1 MCCDQRYVKY
11 DKDGRGRKLTVQDG
25 AVAQE
30 TTAVV
35 RKLSLLEINMLDQC
49 RRGAEVIGGG

>member
-1 MCCDQRYVKY
+1 M
-11 DKDGRGRKLTVQDG
+11 QDG

-49 RRGAEVIGGG
+49 RCGAEVIGGGQVDKSLQ